1 MLQSECLFKLFS
13 YQSIILLGFL
23 SIAKHAIASPTDLP
37 STLLHAPAYDFPAYQ
52 PSRKYTPPIQ
62 SDVTTPHDSP
72 IVARADPYGVLPIS
86 SLNPGWEL
94 DFHDFDWGY
103 LPISSAS
110 TVLQGFYNRVFEL
123 ATSSPG
129 PMPQYSVIRWGALDL
144 GIMANQGVVA
154 WASVATFAAHMLQTA
169 RRGYTNSY
177 HCTMTNIAGGI
188 FISFNL
194 FVSATKVD
202 ASASGA

>member
-1 MLQSECLFKLFS
+1 MVQFECLSRRFS
-13 YQSIILLGFL
+13 YQSIILLSFL
-23 SIAKHAIASPTDLP
+23 TIAKYAIASPTKLP
-37 STLLHAPAYDFPAYQ
+37 SPAPHAPPSDFSAYQ
-52 PSRKYTPPIQ
+52 PSRKHTPPIQ
-62 SDVTTPHDSP
+62 SDATPTDDSP
-72 IVARADPYGVLPIS
+72 IVPRADPYGVLPIS

-144 GIMANQGVVA
+144 EIMANQGVVA